1 MFQKIVV
8 VFISS
13 LAILY
18 SFRPAPSTH
27 VINSNVLYDALLT
40 KPTTR
45 SSTSVKSPL
54 SIQFTPSYLSGQ
66 IQTDRIFIGNLPFT
80 VTESEVRD
88 IIGDHIGD
96 DLIREIK
103 IASGQKTK
111 RPLGFLFADFYDIEA
126 AVKAVQ
132 LFDGYN
138 LHGRILN
145 SNLKYVDDSK
155 LIKTATKGNEKVKTA
170 SLNSMKSSNTI
181 YLSNLDYS
189 LDEEEIYNMC
199 DDLVG
204 NGLVHEVRIPL
215 DKETGSPKGFA
226 YIEFKHG
233 GSVPLAIKEL
243 SEVEVYGR
251 ILKVER
257 MKAPK
262 KKEVALTS
270 EQQEEEIFKSLM
282 Y

>member
-8 VFISS
+8 VFFSS
-13 LAILY
+13 LVILY

-27 VINSNVLYDALLT
+27 VISGKILYDVLT
-40 KPTTR
+40 KPSTK
-45 SSTSVKSPL
+45 SSTSVKSPP
-54 SIQFTPSYLSGQ
+54 SIQVTPSYLSGQ

-80 VTESEVRD
+80 VTESAVRN
-88 IIGDHIGD
+88 IIGNHIGD
-96 DLIREIK
+96 GVVRDIK

-111 RPLGFLFADFYDIEA
+111 RPLGFLFADFYDTEA

-138 LHGRILN
+138 LDGRILN
-145 SNLKYVDDSK
+145 SNLKYLDDSK

-189 LDEEEIYNMC
+189 LDEEEICNMC

-204 NGLVHEVRIPL
+204 YGLVHEVRIPL

-233 GSVPLAIKEL
+233 ESVPLAIQEL
-243 SEVEVYGR
+243 SDVEVYGR

-262 KKEVALTS
+262 KKEVALTL